1 MHGQDVPDIFLKYVI
16 ILGHVKQL
24 LFAPPVHV
32 SQVTSHLTQV
42 LPPASY
48 HPGLQG
54 HELFKSSYLLSVKL
68 HESQLELLAPKHV
81 RHV

>member
-54 HELFKSSYLLSVKL
+54 HE
-68 HESQLELLAPKHV
+68 
-81 RHV
+81 